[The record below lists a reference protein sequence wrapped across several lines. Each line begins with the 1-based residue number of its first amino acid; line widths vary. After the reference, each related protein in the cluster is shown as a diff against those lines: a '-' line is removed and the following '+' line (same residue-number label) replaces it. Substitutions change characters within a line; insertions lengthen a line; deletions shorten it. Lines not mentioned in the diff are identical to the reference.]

1 MVKLVCDFC
10 RNEILIMDNNPEVRV
25 YNDRDFIKYDIR
37 KVDKYGEAK
46 RLDVCGE
53 CLDKIEKFLDSLTV
67 SQVRP
72 RPHIEQPR

>member
-1 MVKLVCDFC
+1 MIKLVCDFC

-53 CLDKIEKFLDSLTV
+53 CLDKIDKFLDSLVV
-67 SQVRP
+67 SQV

>member
-10 RNEILIMDNNPEVRV
+10 RNEISIMDNNPEVRI

-37 KVDKYGEAK
+37 KMNKYNEPK

-53 CLDKIEKFLDSLTV
+53 CLDKIEKFLDSLVV
-67 SQVRP
+67 SQV
-72 RPHIEQPR
+72 